1 MLHFFPEAQ
10 SPENQRTQLQIDY
23 FYRLSQDMLCA
34 IGSDGYFREL
44 NPRWEET
51 LGWANAEL
59 FAQSYWQLI
68 HPNDRR
74 LTFAKL
80 QELTA
85 NSESISFKNRCR
97 CTDNSYKWLL
107 WNVTLCKEQQLIY
120 AVVRDITKYQQS
132 KQALRDSEER
142 FRCLVEN
149 VKDYAIYM
157 LDPEGRVISWN
168 QGAERINGYREEEI
182 IGQSVSCL
190 YPPEDV
196 ATGKPEQELHLAATV
211 GRFEDESYRIRSNG
225 SRFWVNAVITAL
237 YDSNGQLRGFA
248 KVVRDITERK
258 QAEEALKKAYDELE
272 RRVEERTIELSQS
285 NQRLRWEIAERE
297 QVEAE
302 LRHSEAQL
310 REQTQH
316 LQQTLHELKCTQARL
331 VQSEK
336 MSSLGQLV
344 AGIAHEINN
353 PVTFIAGNLDYA
365 AFHIQDLLHHLQLYQ
380 QYYSKPA
387 AEIQAQAEA
396 IDLNFLVQDLP
407 KLLQSM
413 KVGAARIHQLVL
425 SLRNFSHLGSAQRK
439 AIDIHKGIDDTL
451 LILQNR
457 LKAQAG
463 KPTIAVIKEYG
474 NLPLV
479 ECYGGQLNQV
489 FMNILNNAIDAL
501 TSDFTNDTLEPRLK
515 NEKWERRDT
524 KTIAEERI
532 TVPRLPLW
540 ASSSS
545 HSFIAN
551 CQSQI
556 PTIRICTELLDKD
569 WVAIR
574 IADNGIGMTEKVKQQ
589 LFDPFFTT
597 KPVGKGVGLG
607 LSISYQIIV
616 EKHGG
621 QLKCF
626 SAPGWGTEFIVEI
639 PVRCTSQERHH
650 ERLQPTAV
658 AALA

>member
-1 MLHFFPEAQ
+1 MLHFLPKAERT
-10 SPENQRTQLQIDY
+10 ENQRVQLQVDY
-23 FYRLSQDMLCA
+23 FYELSLDMLCA
-34 IGSDGYFREL
+34 IGRDGYFREL

-51 LGWANAEL
+51 LGWSNTEL
-59 FAQSYWQLI
+59 LAQPYWQLI
-68 HPNDRR
+68 HPDDRR

-80 QELTA
+80 QKLTA

-97 CTDNSYKWLL
+97 CADNSYKWLL

-120 AVVRDITKYQQS
+120 AVVRDVTKYQES

-182 IGQSVSCL
+182 IGQSVSWL

-196 ATGKPEQELHLAATV
+196 AMGKPEQELHIAATV

-272 RRVEERTIELSQS
+272 QRVEERTIELSQS

-302 LRHSEAQL
+302 LRRSEAQL
-310 REQTQH
+310 REQTQE

-344 AGIAHEINN
+344 AGLAHEINN

-365 AFHIQDLLHHLQLYQ
+365 ALHIQDLLHHLQLYQ
-380 QYYSKPA
+380 QCYPKPA

-413 KVGAARIHQLVL
+413 KVGAARICQLVL
-425 SLRNFSHLGSAQRK
+425 SLRNFSHLGSAQHK

-457 LKAQAG
+457 LKAQVG
-463 KPTIAVIKEYG
+463 KPAITVIKEYG

-501 TSDFTNDTLEPRLK
+501 TSDFPKDTLEPRLR
-515 NEKWERRDT
+515 NGKWERRDT
-524 KTIAEERI
+524 KTIAEEHT

-551 CQSQI
+551 RQSQI
-556 PTIRICTELLDKD
+556 PTIRIGTELLDKN

-574 IADNGIGMTEKVKQQ
+574 IADNGVGMTEKVKQQ

-607 LSISYQIIV
+607 MSISYQIIV

-626 SAPGWGTEFIVEI
+626 SAPGWGTEFIIEI
-639 PVRCTSQERHH
+639 PVRCISQECHH
-650 ERLQPTAV
+650 EHLEPTLVEAFV
-658 AALA
+658 